1 MVALLALSGTVSA
14 QAAGG
19 ADGSGDERTTA
30 ELADVQ
36 LGLVP
41 GRPRV
46 RPTRL
51 DTPPV
56 IDGRLD
62 DEAWRRAA
70 VLADF
75 VQESPLD
82 GASATENTE
91 VFVAYDDDYLYFGFY
106 AHYENP
112 SIMRASRVDR
122 DRAMADDLFTVFL
135 DPFLGRAWLPE
146 HPARSPLRRPEL
158 LTYTHHT
165 TSSALA
171 LRRASLLAI
180 SPAARQS
187 ASTSARCGVAR
198 QPASIGVQWCFA
210 RSAR

>member
-1 MVALLALSGTVSA
+1 MSA
-14 QAAGG
+14 QVAGG
-19 ADGSGDERTTA
+19 GDGSRDERATA

-51 DTPPV
+51 ATPPE

-62 DEAWRRAA
+62 EEAWRRAA

-82 GASATENTE
+82 GAPATENTE

-106 AHYENP
+106 AHYESP

-122 DRAMADDLFTVFL
+122 DRAVADDLFTIYL
-135 DPFLGRAWLPE
+135 DPFLGRLC
-146 HPARSPLRRPEL
+146 LIF
-158 LTYTHHT
+158 YK
-165 TSSALA
+165 
-171 LRRASLLAI
+171 SLLLRYI
-180 SPAARQS
+180 RVIPVLPSPHYTPLYERES
-187 ASTSARCGVAR
+187 SG
-198 QPASIGVQWCFA
+198 P
-210 RSAR
+210 